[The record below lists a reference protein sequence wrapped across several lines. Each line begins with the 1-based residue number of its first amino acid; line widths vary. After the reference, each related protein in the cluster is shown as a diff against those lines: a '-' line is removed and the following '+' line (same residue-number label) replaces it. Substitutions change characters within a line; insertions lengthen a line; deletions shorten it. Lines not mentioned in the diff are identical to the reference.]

1 MCDHAFVFKVMLV
14 GDCRVGKSSIFHRF
28 VDARFDPKYIATIGV
43 DFGVRT
49 IEIGNAVA
57 KLQIWD
63 TAGQERFGLG
73 PSYYR
78 GAKAV
83 MFVYDVT
90 SRESFHHLDDWIKE
104 VKSYV
109 DSFRLMVLGSKCD
122 ADASRV
128 EVPTQEGA
136 AYAQNVG
143 AAFMEVSASS
153 GIGIDAAFALVAED
167 LLRANANFEVWR
179 PGGVRLPLPGEPVP
193 CTTARSSVS
202 RCCVS

>member
-78 GAKAV
+78 RAKAV
-83 MFVYDVT
+83 M
-90 SRESFHHLDDWIKE
+90 SRRGSRFTIWIVGSKR
-104 VKSYV
+104 SN
-109 DSFRLMVLGSKCD
+109 RTWIVLG
-122 ADASRV
+122 
-128 EVPTQEGA
+128 
-136 AYAQNVG
+136 
-143 AAFMEVSASS
+143 
-153 GIGIDAAFALVAED
+153 
-167 LLRANANFEVWR
+167 
-179 PGGVRLPLPGEPVP
+179 
-193 CTTARSSVS
+193 
-202 RCCVS
+202 